1 MSFQNN
7 PLHSCEY
14 SFSHN
19 VRNNLVSSFNSRVTH
34 FKSWD
39 ISCMNIIEKLR
50 TFFLTPKYT
59 FGTKNAQKACS
70 WTPSNWVRRTV
81 SWCNQ
86 VSPEALAKFWRPA
99 GSKKLLC
106 WGTCRKLR
114 CTAFRICLSWGG
126 VALVE
131 VGQKKD
137 FLQKSAEKTA
147 FLRDTNR
154 DHLTLEG
161 HNSLNFK
168 DFRLS
173 QGCFGKFGT

>member
-7 PLHSCEY
+7 PLHSCKY

-19 VRNNLVSSFNSRVTH
+19 VKNNLVSSFNSRVTH

-59 FGTKNAQKACS
+59 FGTKKAQKACS
-70 WTPSNWVRRTV
+70 GTPSNWVRRTV

-99 GSKKLLC
+99 GSK
-106 WGTCRKLR
+106 
-114 CTAFRICLSWGG
+114 SWGG
-126 VALVE
+126 CF
-131 VGQKKD
+131 GRSGSKKGI
-137 FLQKSAEKTA
+137 LQKSAEKTA